1 MINLNVKNETDPLK
15 SVLLGI
21 ANSNGSIP
29 ALEDCYDPNSLMH
42 VKAGSYPE
50 EDDMINEMR
59 ELESIFE
66 SYNVKVYRPKLIS
79 NYNQIF
85 ARDIAFVIDDKLI
98 KSNILPDREREFE
111 AISDLIML
119 INPEKIIEL
128 PRHCHIEGGDV
139 ILYDNYIF
147 IGYYGGLDY
156 PNFITARTNIN
167 AVEAIKELFPKKIVK
182 SFELKKSNTN
192 PYENAL
198 HLDCCFQPIGKGKAL
213 IHKEGFLNC
222 SELRFIE
229 NLFGKDNLFYT
240 TKTEMV
246 SMNCNVVSIS
256 EHVVVSERSFTRLN
270 QWLRLQ
276 GFIVEE
282 VAYSEISK
290 QGGLFRC
297 STMPLIR
304 A

>member
-1 MINLNVKNETDPLK
+1 MINLNVNNETDPLK

-21 ANSNGSIP
+21 ADSNGSIP

-42 VKAGSYPE
+42 VKAGSYPA
-50 EDDMINEMR
+50 EDDMIYEIR
-59 ELESIFE
+59 ELESVFE

-119 INPEKIIEL
+119 IDPGKIIEL

-167 AVEAIKELFPKKIVK
+167 AVEAIKELFPKTK
-182 SFELKKSNTN
+182 F
-192 PYENAL
+192 
-198 HLDCCFQPIGKGKAL
+198 
-213 IHKEGFLNC
+213 GF
-222 SELRFIE
+222 
-229 NLFGKDNLFYT
+229 
-240 TKTEMV
+240 
-246 SMNCNVVSIS
+246 SI
-256 EHVVVSERSFTRLN
+256 
-270 QWLRLQ
+270 
-276 GFIVEE
+276 
-282 VAYSEISK
+282 K
-290 QGGLFRC
+290 
-297 STMPLIR
+297 P
-304 A
+304 

>member
-1 MINLNVKNETDPLK
+1 MINLNVNNETGLLK
-15 SVLLGI
+15 TVLMGI
-21 ANSNGSIP
+21 AKSNGPIP
-29 ALEDCYDPNSLMH
+29 TPEDCYDPNSLMH

-59 ELESIFE
+59 ELESVFE

-79 NYNQIF
+79 DYNQIF
-85 ARDIAFVIDDKLI
+85 ARDIAFVIDDILI
-98 KSNILPDREREFE
+98 KSNILPEREREFG
-111 AISDLIML
+111 AISDIIRL

-128 PRHCHIEGGDV
+128 PGDCHIEGGDV

-156 PNFITARTNIN
+156 PNLITARTNIN
-167 AVEAIKELFPKKIVK
+167 AIETIKELFPKKIIK

-229 NLFGKDNLFYT
+229 NLFRKDNLFYA
-240 TKTEMV
+240 TKKEMA

-256 EHVVVSERSFTRLN
+256 EQVVVSERSFTRLN

-282 VAYSEISK
+282 VSYSEISK